1 MFEPHGLKKW
11 GFPIPVKVRAYQIGY
26 APAFYETFKINHMNR
41 YRLLLSIL
49 ICSVSIICYAQRR
62 NNRGQKIVSSVRV
75 EKFLYNGGVE
85 NTTDVTYTYDSNFE
99 LIRMTRVITVEDE
112 SAKDVIQR
120 QKDGKIK
127 STTYYNGRIDRNY
140 KHEYEVNEYGL
151 IKSKTTK
158 YMINNDSVQKVTS
171 YEYEDSEEDGVVL
184 RQIKRRQYVKDGKTW
199 SPAHTIDYINFDY
212 WDGDCYWAKGH
223 CSNFNVSGEFEYY
236 DGEVKYKEGKYGKI
250 KNDTNINPN
259 LFMSM
264 LCWEICLDSHEYE
277 LSSEWC
283 GMKSAYILDCEEG
296 IRIYPVVDSNGN
308 LVELLTKNK
317 KGNPYMRMTIKYQM

>member
-1 MFEPHGLKKW
+1 
-11 GFPIPVKVRAYQIGY
+11 
-26 APAFYETFKINHMNR
+26 MNR
-41 YRLLLSIL
+41 YRALYVALLLISCSIG
-49 ICSVSIICYAQRR
+49 YAQRL
-62 NNRGQKIVSSVRV
+62 NSRGQKIVSSVRV
-75 EKFLYNGGVE
+75 EKFLYNGAIE
-85 NTTDVTYTYDSNFE
+85 NTTDVIYTYDSNCE
-99 LIRMTRVITVEDE
+99 LTGITRIIKVENE
-112 SAKDVIQR
+112 SAKDVIHR
-120 QKDGKIK
+120 QKDGGIK
-127 STTYYNGRIDRNY
+127 STTYYNGRIDKNY

-158 YMINNDSVQKVTS
+158 YMMANDSVKKVTS
-171 YEYEDSEEDGVVL
+171 YVYENSEDDGVVL
-184 RQIKRRQYVKDGKTW
+184 KQIKRRQYVKDGSRW

-212 WDGDCYWAKGH
+212 WDGDCYWAKGY
-223 CSNFNVSGEFEYY
+223 CTNFNVSGEFEYY
-236 DGEVKYKEGKYGKI
+236 AGDVKYKEGKYGKI

-296 IRIYPVVDSNGN
+296 IRIYPVVDNNGN

-317 KGNPYMRMTIKYQM
+317 KGNPYMKMTIKYQM